1 LRHDHPRAGHFSLL
15 RPDMAMDESSTN
27 QNRRNKRSL
36 VLIAGKVKGEGGTL
50 DVRLRNLS
58 RNGALLEADYP
69 PAEGTEV
76 VFERGETIAPAR
88 VAWVSGTRF
97 GIQFHHQIEESEVL
111 IHIGKPQHSG
121 ELDPKAFRRAG
132 FRQESL
138 KPIERYMGE
147 AWFKSLNNAPLGE

>member
-1 LRHDHPRAGHFSLL
+1 M
-15 RPDMAMDESSTN
+15 RPHGAMDESSKT

-36 VLIAGKVKGEGGTL
+36 VLIAAKIKLKQGEL
-50 DVRLRNLS
+50 DARLRNLS
-58 RNGALLEADYP
+58 CNGALLEADVP

-97 GIQFHHQIEESEVL
+97 GVQFDRPIEECEVL

-121 ELDPKAFRRAG
+121 EMDPKAFRRAG
-132 FRQESL
+132 FR
-138 KPIERYMGE
+138 ERTLNPLERHLGE
-147 AWFKSLNNAPLGE
+147 AWFQSISGNTPLGE